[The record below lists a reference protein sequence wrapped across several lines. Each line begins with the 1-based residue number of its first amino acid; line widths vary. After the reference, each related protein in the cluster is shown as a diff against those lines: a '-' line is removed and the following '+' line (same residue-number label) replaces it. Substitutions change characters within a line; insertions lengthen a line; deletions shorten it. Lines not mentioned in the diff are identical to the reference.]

1 MPIKK
6 CQNPK
11 VPVQY
16 EYDLQKDICQYIRIQ
31 YPDLIFT
38 SDLSGIRLPMGLAVK
53 TAKLRSSRAIPDL
66 LIFEP
71 RHGYHGLFIELKR
84 PGVSFFK
91 KDGITPATEH
101 YAEQWEMINRLLSKG
116 YLSTHCNTFETAK
129 TIIDSYLSTTK

>member
-1 MPIKK
+1 MPPK
-6 CQNPK
+6 CPSPK
-11 VPVQY
+11 VREPL
-16 EYDLQKDICQYIRIQ
+16 EYDLQKSVCQYLRLQ
-31 YPDLIFT
+31 YPTLIFT
-38 SDLSGIRLPMGLAVK
+38 SDLSGIRMPMGLAVK
-53 TAKLRSSRAIPDL
+53 TSKLRSSRAIPDL

-116 YLSTHCNTFETAK
+116 YLAAHCNTFETAK
-129 TIIDSYLSTTK
+129 AIIDSYLSTNK

>member
-1 MPIKK
+1 
-6 CQNPK
+6 
-11 VPVQY
+11 
-16 EYDLQKDICQYIRIQ
+16 
-31 YPDLIFT
+31 
-38 SDLSGIRLPMGLAVK
+38 MGLAVK

-116 YLSTHCNTFETAK
+116 YLAAHCNTFEGAK
-129 TIIDSYLSTTK
+129 AIIDSYLSTNK